1 LGAHESALD
10 GWNQYTAQR
19 DGEDVG
25 IVITKGPEI
34 HMVSLS
40 DKKAMTRKN
49 ITAFIAPL
57 LDLYGYVTTKVPI
70 AEEDH
75 RLRTVLGFTCTWT
88 DATFSYW
95 CLTELPFT
103 RKS

>member
-1 LGAHESALD
+1 
-10 GWNQYTAQR
+10 
-19 DGEDVG
+19 
-25 IVITKGPEI
+25 
-34 HMVSLS
+34 MVSLS

-49 ITAFIAPL
+49 ITEFIAPL
-57 LDLYGYVTTKVPI
+57 LDEYGYATTRVPI

-88 DATFSYW
+88 DNAYSYW
-95 CLTELPFT
+95 CLTELPFA